1 MDEQTK
7 RYYATAM
14 RLYIKDVVDYCV
26 KYFVRDEFTE
36 LEVTNVAESISL
48 PRDVREAAIKVYNIL
63 CGEI

>member
-7 RYYATAM
+7 LYYATAM

-26 KYFVRDEFTE
+26 KHFVRDEFTE
-36 LEVTNVAESISL
+36 LEVTNVAETISL
-48 PRDVREAAIKVYNIL
+48 SGDIRQDSIRVYNIL

>member
-14 RLYIKDVVDYCV
+14 WLYIKDVVDYCF